1 MRRAV
6 FCAVLL
12 YCVLF
17 WRINARALVFCDSM
31 TDLASNSVKDYSGL
45 APAASSGIPDNVK
58 RAPPAGSGLTL
69 TSGQLTGW
77 AQYRV
82 QGADLVTVDIYTG
95 WGTFVSMP
103 PGEGVY
109 ALGMCQQ
116 NMGYLGQQQLAQAQ
130 LSRSDGGIFARV
142 NGKLYKALD
151 TGYLLTLRESSETP
165 GELIDYGVNVYAA
178 GEDGDFTRLSIASGS
193 QVRVE
198 NMRLE
203 WSRAFVFER
212 LSYRV
217 PAGATRVRIEIN
229 DHAYLDAQTSPGQTV
244 RRPPATGMRT
254 VLAQAAFSG
263 ENLSVGE
270 PEPVVSHEDSRQS
283 SQSAQSGSS
292 RSSSSRRGSGSSAA
306 GAAASKASSG
316 SEFEGQ
322 VTSAASSSRASS
334 KKQPSAPASSAGE
347 SAGAPSVA
355 EASPEELV
363 QVFRIQPDARGSSGI
378 MLYIVVVLG
387 VIILLLLRGKAAD

>member
-306 GAAASKASSG
+306 GAAAPGVPPREPRHPRPRRDPNSRGRSPPPPPAAGLPPKSSRPPRRPAPGRALARHLWPKPPPRSLCRCSASSRTLG
-316 SEFEGQ
+316 D
-322 VTSAASSSRASS
+322 R
-334 KKQPSAPASSAGE
+334 
-347 SAGAPSVA
+347 
-355 EASPEELV
+355 
-363 QVFRIQPDARGSSGI
+363 RGSCS
-378 MLYIVVVLG
+378 
-387 VIILLLLRGKAAD
+387 ILWWFSA